1 MDKIIADNVC
11 IMGPYGRVAYH
22 DALYEDFKAI
32 GQYDKKQKSNYF
44 KDYIDLSGARVVG
57 F

>member
-1 MDKIIADNVC
+1 MNKIIDNVC
-11 IMGPYGRVAYH
+11 LMGPYGRVAYH
-22 DALYEDFKAI
+22 DALHEDFQAI